1 MNRQM
6 MLLGTGSFALL
17 ALAAGF
23 VLLEGMRRE
32 KRVRQRLRSARGE
45 TVTRQAALEVSPGSL
60 ILRWIA
66 AMGSKVAGSGLLP
79 ARTLAELEETLV
91 ASGLRGRNGLGL
103 FVGSKILLTV
113 CGPVLALLITRE
125 VALPGAIARLLPFA
139 AGAAGLL
146 LPDAVVRR
154 NRQRYL
160 ARVERG
166 VPDTLDMLV
175 ICAQAGLGLEPA
187 MRRVSDE
194 IVHAHPE
201 IARELAQ
208 TTSEL
213 RISVDSHRAL
223 TALGARTGLDS
234 LKRVTSTLAQ
244 TLQYGTP
251 LTEALRTLSAEM
263 RQLTLTRYEGRAA
276 RLPVLLTMPMIL
288 FIFPCVFIVI
298 GGPAV
303 LQLMKAFSR

>member
-1 MNRQM
+1 MSPHLLMLAGGAM
-6 MLLGTGSFALL
+6 MLLT
-17 ALAAGF
+17 LAAGF

-32 KRVRQRLRSARGE
+32 QRLRQRLRAARGE
-45 TVTRQAALEVSPGSL
+45 AVARPAAEASAGSA
-60 ILRWIA
+60 ILRAVA
-66 AMGSKVAGSGLLP
+66 AVGHAVAGSGLLP
-79 ARTLAELEETLV
+79 AGTLAELEETLV
-91 ASGLRGRNGLGL
+91 ASGLHGRNGLGL
-103 FVGSKILLTV
+103 FVGSKIMLMV
-113 CGPVLALLITRE
+113 GGPILALLLARE
-125 VALPGAIARLLPFA
+125 VALPHGISRLLPLV

-154 NRQRYL
+154 NRRRYL

-166 VPDTLDMLV
+166 VPDALDMLV

-187 MRRVSDE
+187 MRRVSEE

-213 RISVDSHRAL
+213 RISVDSQRAL
-223 TALGARTGLDS
+223 TGLGLRTGLDS
-234 LKRVTSTLAQ
+234 LKRVSSTLAQ

-251 LTEALRTLSAEM
+251 LTEALRTLSAEI
-263 RQLTLTRYEGRAA
+263 RQLTLTRYEERAA
-276 RLPVLLTMPMIL
+276 RLPVVLTMPMIL